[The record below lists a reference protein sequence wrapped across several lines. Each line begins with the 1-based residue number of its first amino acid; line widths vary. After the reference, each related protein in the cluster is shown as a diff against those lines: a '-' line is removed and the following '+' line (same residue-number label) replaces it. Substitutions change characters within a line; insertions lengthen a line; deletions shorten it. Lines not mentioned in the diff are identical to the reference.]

1 MEHGLFIDLADV
13 IIIGETDHAKVM
25 ELARE

>member
-1 MEHGLFIDLADV
+1 MEHGLFIDIADAV
-13 IIIGETDHAKVM
+13 IVGESDHAKVM

>member
-1 MEHGLFIDLADV
+1 MEHGLFIDLAD
-13 IIIGETDHAKVM
+13 IIVVGEDDHAKVM